1 MAEYVSNDVKLD
13 LVKQMDQL
21 PTDGFATLV
30 PEFSVENL
38 EVSRRFWCD
47 LLGFRVA
54 YERPKNRFAYLER
67 GKAQVMLDERNGNW
81 ETGALEVP
89 LGRGIN
95 FQIFVD
101 SIEPILASLKAA
113 KWPLFK
119 DTHDAWYRV
128 GDCVVG
134 SRQFLVQDP
143 DGYLLRFAQNLGRK
157 PVAPAP

>member
-1 MAEYVSNDVKLD
+1 MFSNDVKLD
-13 LVKQMDQL
+13 LVKEMDQL
-21 PTDGFATLV
+21 RTGGFATLV
-30 PEFSVENL
+30 PEFSVANL
-38 EVSRRFWCD
+38 EISRRFWCD

-54 YERPKNRFAYLER
+54 YERPENRFAYLER

-113 KWPLFK
+113 KWPLFM
-119 DTHDAWYRV
+119 DTHDACYRV

-134 SRQFLVQDP
+134 SRQFLAQDP
-143 DGYLLRFAQNLGRK
+143 DGYLLRFAQNLGHK
-157 PVAPAP
+157 PVAPVP